1 MLQSL
6 HIRDLALVAAA
17 EVRFDRGLNVLSGAT
32 GGGKSLVVTALKLLR
47 GEKCGAGLVRH
58 GAEELRIDG
67 EFLLPVSGEED
78 PPSRAAPVRAAVE
91 GITGRPLEGDVLVVT
106 RIVDARGRSKI
117 RVDGRPATL
126 QDLRDLGSHLLEIHG
141 QGETRALMRPEIQAE
156 TLDAFGG
163 SDGLRRE
170 FAAALSVARAAEARL
185 AEVAGSERARQE
197 RVGFLRFQLAEMDEI
212 GLDEGEVSRVEDEHQ
227 VLAHLDRLRE
237 GLDGALHAIQGED
250 ERDGAE
256 DRLGEAVRSLED
268 AAEIDR
274 ELQPA
279 VEFLHEARSLV
290 AEAARVVLSRADAL
304 EHDPGRLASLEERLG
319 TLRRALRRFGPTE
332 ADFLARRDA
341 MQRELHDL
349 DESEAGPEAREAE
362 LGVALDGLAAVAR
375 RLCRA
380 RRRAA
385 DRFVAAI
392 EAELGDLGMP
402 HTRVRV
408 SFDEDPGQGLELL
421 RRATPHGP
429 GPLEFEVRINPGE
442 PFRLMR
448 ETASGGETA
457 RIVLAIKKGLADQ
470 DRVPFVVFD
479 EIDAEIGGRLGL
491 QVGEKLRA
499 VSANHQTL
507 IVTHLPQVAAF
518 ADAHFRVDKLVR
530 EDRTWTSVTRLD
542 GAAREAELA
551 AMSVGDGAADGGDA
565 EALAEARRMVER
577 ARVGATKVRARRSP
591 GGIDRPKSLQEADL
605 GALG

>member
-6 HIRDLALVAAA
+6 HICDLALVAAA

-47 GEKCGAGLVRH
+47 GEKSGAGLVRH

-67 EFLLPVSGEED
+67 EFLLPAVGGNE
-78 PPSRAAPVRAAVE
+78 PPGRSAPVRLAVE

-106 RIVDARGRSKI
+106 RIVDARGRSKV

-126 QDLRDLGSHLLEIHG
+126 QDLREIGSHLLEIHG

-163 SDGLRRE
+163 TDGLRRE
-170 FAAALSVARAAEARL
+170 FAAALSVARAAESRL

-212 GLDEGEVSRVEDEHQ
+212 GLDEGEVVRVEDEHQ

-237 GLDGALHAIQGED
+237 GLDGALSAIQGGD
-250 ERDGAE
+250 EREGAE
-256 DRLGEAVRSLED
+256 DRLGEAIRSLED

-274 ELQPA
+274 ELVPA

-290 AEAARVVLSRADAL
+290 AEATRLVLSRVGAL
-304 EHDPGRLASLEERLG
+304 EHDPSRLASLEERLG

-332 ADFLARRDA
+332 ADFLARREA
-341 MQRELHDL
+341 MQAELQQLEDA
-349 DESEAGPEAREAE
+349 EAGPEAREAE
-362 LGVALDGLAAVAR
+362 LAVALDALAGVAR

-385 DRFVAAI
+385 ERFVAAI
-392 EAELGDLGMP
+392 EAELADLGMP

-408 SFDEDPGQGLELL
+408 SFDDEPGQGMDLL
-421 RRATPHGP
+421 RQATPHGP

-457 RIVLAIKKGLADQ
+457 RIVLAIKKGLAEQ

-499 VSANHQTL
+499 VAANHQTL

-551 AMSVGDGAADGGDA
+551 AMTVGDGAADAGDA

-577 ARVGATKVRARRSP
+577 AQRGGSGSRSRRASGGVARS
-591 GGIDRPKSLQEADL
+591 KSLQGADL
-605 GALG
+605 GASD

>member
-47 GEKCGAGLVRH
+47 GEKAASGLVRH
-58 GAEELRIDG
+58 GADELRIDG
-67 EFLLPVSGEED
+67 EFVLPVVGGPEPEG
-78 PPSRAAPVRAAVE
+78 RAAPVRVAVE
-91 GITGRPLEGDVLVVT
+91 GIPGRPMEGDVLVVT

-126 QDLRDLGSHLLEIHG
+126 QDLRDIGSHLLEIHG

-163 SDGLRRE
+163 TAGLRRE
-170 FAAALSVARAAEARL
+170 FAAALSVARAAETRL
-185 AEVAGSERARQE
+185 AAVAGTERARQE

-212 GLDEGEVSRVEDEHQ
+212 GLEEGEIARVEDEHQ

-237 GLDGALHAIQGED
+237 GLDGAVLALQGGD
-250 ERDGAE
+250 EREGAE
-256 DRLGEAVRSLED
+256 DCLGEATRSLED

-274 ELQPA
+274 ELAPA
-279 VEFLHEARSLV
+279 VEFLHEAQNLV
-290 AEAARVVLSRADAL
+290 AEASRLLLSRGGAL
-304 EHDPGRLASLEERLG
+304 EHDPARLATLEERLG

-332 ADFLARRDA
+332 ADFLARREA
-341 MQRELHDL
+341 MQVDLHEL
-349 DESEAGPEAREAE
+349 DEAAAGPEAREAE
-362 LGVALDGLAAVAR
+362 RGGALDALAAVAR

-385 DRFVAAI
+385 ERFVAAI
-392 EAELGDLGMP
+392 EAELADLGMP
-402 HTRVRV
+402 HTHVRV

-421 RRATPHGP
+421 RNATPHGP

-542 GAAREAELA
+542 GPAREAELA
-551 AMSVGDGAADGGDA
+551 AMTVGDGAADGGDA

-577 ARVGATKVRARRSP
+577 ARGSASGSRSRRPS
-591 GGIDRPKSLQEADL
+591 GGVSRSKSLQGADL
-605 GALG
+605 GA

>member
-17 EVRFDRGLNVLSGAT
+17 EVRFARGLNVLSGAT
-32 GGGKSLVVTALKLLR
+32 GGGKSLVITALKLLR
-47 GEKCGAGLVRH
+47 GEKASPGLVRH
-58 GAEELRIDG
+58 GADELRIDG
-67 EFLLPVSGEED
+67 EFLLPAKGGDE
-78 PPSRAAPVRAAVE
+78 PPGRSAPVRVAVE
-91 GITGRPLEGDVLVVT
+91 AITGRALEGDVLVVT
-106 RIVDARGRSKI
+106 RIVDARGRSKV

-163 SDGLRRE
+163 TVGLRRE
-170 FAAALSVARAAEARL
+170 FSAALVVARAAESRL

-197 RVGFLRFQLAEMDEI
+197 RVGFLQFQLAEMDEI
-212 GLDEGEVSRVEDEHQ
+212 GLEEGEVSRVEDEHQ
-227 VLAHLDRLRE
+227 LLAHLDRLRE
-237 GLDGALHAIQGED
+237 GLDGALSALQGED
-250 ERDGAE
+250 ERAGAE
-256 DRLGEAVRSLED
+256 DRLGEAIRALDD

-274 ELQPA
+274 ELAPA
-279 VEFLHEARSLV
+279 TEFLHEARGLV
-290 AEAARVVLSRADAL
+290 AEASRLVLSRVGAL
-304 EHDPGRLASLEERLG
+304 EHDPARLASLEERLG
-319 TLRRALRRFGPTE
+319 TIRRALRRFGPTE
-332 ADFLARRDA
+332 ADFLARREAMLVELQEIEDA
-341 MQRELHDL
+341 
-349 DESEAGPEAREAE
+349 ESGPEAREAE
-362 LGVALDGLAAVAR
+362 LGVALDALAAVAR

-380 RRRAA
+380 RRRSAE
-385 DRFVAAI
+385 RFVAAI

-402 HTRVRV
+402 HTKVRV
-408 SFDEDPGQGLELL
+408 TFDEDPGQGPELL
-421 RRATPHGP
+421 RRASPHGP

-491 QVGEKLRA
+491 QVGDKLRA

-542 GAAREAELA
+542 GTAREAELA
-551 AMSVGDGAADGGDA
+551 AMSVGDGAASAGDV

-577 ARVGATKVRARRSP
+577 ARGGAAGSRSRRSS
-591 GGIDRPKSLQEADL
+591 GGASRSKSLQEADL
-605 GALG
+605 GSSG